1 MFVFNLKITEYLITR
16 YTSIDISLKNVA
28 PAPRGLAYIYLVLLP
43 VKSFIW
49 YRLGHRA
56 FSFFY
61 LPRFCWDCKGR
72 NIFYSC
78 QIYFEVFFEGNVNT
92 LLLTNSSLLLP
103 SKPSNNNPHL
113 LRCGLQRYAF
123 QLHYTILI
131 RN

>member
-28 PAPRGLAYIYLVLLP
+28 PSPRGLAYIYLVLLP

-49 YRLGHRA
+49 YRSRHRA

-72 NIFYSC
+72 NIFYSR
-78 QIYFEVFFEGNVNT
+78 QIYFEVFFAGT
-92 LLLTNSSLLLP
+92 FHP
-103 SKPSNNNPHL
+103 SPH
-113 LRCGLQRYAF
+113 
-123 QLHYTILI
+123 
-131 RN
+131 